1 MIAAPEPEPGPPAPA
16 PPPTSTR
23 TPSFATALR
32 YWARLG
38 CVNFGGPAGQ
48 IAMMHRDLVTDR
60 KWIDE
65 PRFLHAFNFCSL
77 LPGPEAQQLATYI
90 GWTLHGL
97 RGGLAAGILFVLPS
111 IFVLLGLSWIYAA
124 HGALPAVAAVL
135 AGVKAVVVA
144 IVLDAVLRI
153 GRRSLKTPL
162 AVVLALA
169 AFAAVAGGI
178 AFPWIVLGAGLI
190 GAIRAI
196 GASGAFGRSGSVESP
211 RTAEQEASSKGSAEG
226 PAAATG
232 AFGGGGSL
240 NLGGSLEPPRAAA
253 QEASSKRG
261 AGGPAVATTHG
272 GGLRV
277 ARILTVSLLLW
288 LIPLLL
294 VLSRFGQ
301 GSLPAKLYLFYTQAA
316 FVTFGGAYAV
326 LAYVNQAAVTQ
337 FGWITAAQAVDGL
350 GLAESTPGPLIM
362 VLQFVGFMA
371 GWQAPAASLSP
382 AASAVVCALLT
393 TWATFLPSLTLV
405 LIGAP
410 YIERLRKVRALS
422 SALAAILA
430 AVTGVIL
437 HLGLTFGRSVLFP
450 RGLGEVPE
458 LALVVLAL
466 TTLVALRTTKISPAL
481 LVLAGALI
489 GLLMTGCSG

>member
-1 MIAAPEPEPGPPAPA
+1 MSPAPA
-16 PPPTSTR
+16 GPY
-23 TPSFATALR
+23 FATALR

-48 IAMMHRDLVTDR
+48 IAMMHRDLVTER

-65 PRFLHAFNFCSL
+65 PRYLHALSFCSL

-90 GWTLHGL
+90 GWTLHGM

-111 IFVLLGLSWIYAA
+111 VFVLLGLSWLYAA

-144 IVLDAVLRI
+144 ILLDAVLRI
-153 GRRSLKTPL
+153 GKRALRTAL
-162 AVVLALA
+162 AAALALA

-178 AFPWIVLGAGLI
+178 AFPWIVLGAGVL
-190 GAIRAI
+190 GGLR
-196 GASGAFGRSGSVESP
+196 GM
-211 RTAEQEASSKGSAEG
+211 
-226 PAAATG
+226 G
-232 AFGGGGSL
+232 AFGGGGSVA
-240 NLGGSLEPPRAAA
+240 PRRSMER
-253 QEASSKRG
+253 EASSRGNEGGSAVAPRSG
-261 AGGPAVATTHG
+261 AGR
-272 GGLRV
+272 RV
-277 ARILTVSLLLW
+277 AGILALASALW
-288 LIPLLL
+288 LTPLLL
-294 VLSRFGQ
+294 VFSLLGS
-301 GSLPAKLYLFYTQAA
+301 GSLPAKLYLFFTQAA

-326 LAYVNQAAVTQ
+326 LAYVNQAAVSQ

-371 GWQAPAASLSP
+371 GWQAPVAGWSAG
-382 AASAVVCALLT
+382 ASAVLCALLT

-405 LIGAP
+405 LVGAP
-410 YIERLRKVRALS
+410 YIDRLRQVPRLS
-422 SALAAILA
+422 AALAGILA

-450 RGLGEVPE
+450 GGLAAGPVLWSFS
-458 LALVVLAL
+458 LAVAA
-466 TTLVALRTTKISPAL
+466 LVALRISKIGPAL
-481 LVLAGALI
+481 LVLAGALL
-489 GLLMTGCSG
+489 GLTMSSTAGFAQ